1 MLLSVLIPMLA
12 ACQSTPVSV
21 SPTQELATPVPPLPT
36 PTATPEPRTL
46 VVCVGQE
53 PETLYPYGGISDST
67 WSILEAVY
75 DGPFDTRQFSTQPVI
90 LSKMPNLSDGDA
102 AIQAV
107 DVAAGDEIVNY
118 DGDLVSLTAGTRL
131 LPSGCSG
138 QDCAITWD
146 GTSPLQMDQLSV
158 AFRLLPGLTWSDGT
172 PLQASDSV
180 YSFQLASANATPVSK
195 QVVYRTASY
204 AATDDLTVKWVGLP
218 GYLPQQYSTLFWM
231 PLPEHVWGAFSP
243 EALLTSEVATRA
255 PLGWGPYVIDE
266 WVPGDHIQLSKNPAY
281 FRASEGLPAFDYL
294 VYRFMG
300 EASDNN
306 LAALEVGECDIID
319 APTLLEDQLEPI
331 LEMQQANKLKAYIGQ
346 GPEWEHLD
354 FGIRPSSYDDGYYPY
369 SGERPDYFSDIRMR
383 QALTYCMNRSGI
395 VHKPLMDQSSV
406 PATFLAPSS
415 PLYMPELS
423 PLSYDVEAGKALLDQ
438 IGWVDDD
445 GDPATPRT
453 SLGVA
458 NVLDGA
464 SLVLN
469 YATTEAALRVEV
481 ARQLSESLA
490 QCGVQVNVQYYT
502 PGELYAPGPDG
513 ILFGR
518 KFDLAQF
525 AWESG
530 TTPACWLY
538 ETSQIPTAENKWLG
552 VNVTGYSS
560 PEYDVACASAM
571 DTHPDQADLLQ
582 QRQQE
587 VARLFAQD
595 LPVVPLFYR
604 LKMAVS
610 RPDLCGFDMDVTARS
625 VLWNL
630 ESLDYGSGCQ

>member
-1 MLLSVLIPMLA
+1 
-12 ACQSTPVSV
+12 
-21 SPTQELATPVPPLPT
+21 
-36 PTATPEPRTL
+36 
-46 VVCVGQE
+46 
-53 PETLYPYGGISDST
+53 
-67 WSILEAVY
+67 
-75 DGPFDTRQFSTQPVI
+75 
-90 LSKMPNLSDGDA
+90 
-102 AIQAV
+102 
-107 DVAAGDEIVNY
+107 
-118 DGDLVSLTAGTRL
+118 
-131 LPSGCSG
+131 
-138 QDCAITWD
+138 
-146 GTSPLQMDQLSV
+146 
-158 AFRLLPGLTWSDGT
+158 
-172 PLQASDSV
+172 
-180 YSFQLASANATPVSK
+180 
-195 QVVYRTASY
+195 
-204 AATDDLTVKWVGLP
+204 
-218 GYLPQQYSTLFWM
+218 
-231 PLPEHVWGAFSP
+231 
-243 EALLTSEVATRA
+243 
-255 PLGWGPYVIDE
+255 
-266 WVPGDHIQLSKNPAY
+266 
-281 FRASEGLPAFDYL
+281 
-294 VYRFMG
+294 
-300 EASDNN
+300 
-306 LAALEVGECDIID
+306 
-319 APTLLEDQLEPI
+319 
-331 LEMQQANKLKAYIGQ
+331 
-346 GPEWEHLD
+346 
-354 FGIRPSSYDDGYYPY
+354 
-369 SGERPDYFSDIRMR
+369 MR

-571 DTHPDQADLLQ
+571 DTHPDQADL
-582 QRQQE
+582 
-587 VARLFAQD
+587 
-595 LPVVPLFYR
+595 
-604 LKMAVS
+604 
-610 RPDLCGFDMDVTARS
+610 
-625 VLWNL
+625 
-630 ESLDYGSGCQ
+630 